1 MLSNLWYVNSYTNLR
16 HLFIYISI
24 YWSIYL
30 FIYLFAN
37 NKGRKISSGS
47 RAAWKEK
54 HGAYFKIMYLF
65 LDGLSTV

>member
-1 MLSNLWYVNSYTNLR
+1 MLTVTLIYVIYLYIYLSID
-16 HLFIYISI
+16 LF
-24 YWSIYL
+24 IYL

-37 NKGRKISSGS
+37 NKGHKISSGS

-54 HGAYFKIMYLF
+54 QGAYFKIMYLF

>member
-1 MLSNLWYVNSYTNLR
+1 MS
-16 HLFIYISI
+16 LFTYLSI

-37 NKGRKISSGS
+37 NKGHKIWSGS
-47 RAAWKEK
+47 WAAWKEK
-54 HGAYFKIMYLF
+54 DGAYFKIMFLF